1 MSHPTH
7 LAFADESGDAGMKRI
22 NPTFPLLSFATC
34 AFEASEYA
42 QVVVP
47 AVRELKQRYFGN
59 RQVTLHERD
68 IRRNIGVYG
77 TLGGLAQRRAFE
89 VELVELV
96 EALPFVVI
104 AIAVHKARLRA
115 RYPKPDDPYSL
126 CLRFAIERLRM
137 HVNAEAG
144 RSHVARI
151 IAESRN
157 PVADRQLRAAFESFR
172 TGDYLGTSIENVE
185 LDFATKRDG
194 HAGMEIADLIAN
206 PIARH
211 VLGLPEALIPFSV
224 IDAKLRRDQW
234 GSADGWGLKVF
245 P

>member
-7 LAFADESGDAGMKRI
+7 LAFADESGDTGMKRI

-34 AFEASEYA
+34 VFEASEYA

-47 AVRELKQRYFGN
+47 AVRDLKQRYFGN

-68 IRRNIGVYG
+68 IRRNTGAYVA
-77 TLGGLAQRRAFE
+77 LGGPERRRAFE
-89 VELVELV
+89 AELVEFV
-96 EALPFVVI
+96 EAAPFVVI
-104 AIAVHKARLRA
+104 AIVVHKLRLRA
-115 RYPKPDDPYSL
+115 QYPKPDDPYSL
-126 CLRFAIERLRM
+126 CLRFAFERLRM

-144 RSHVARI
+144 RGHVARI
-151 IAESRN
+151 IAEGRN
-157 PVADRQLRAAFESFR
+157 PVADRQLRTAFESFR
-172 TGDYLGTSIENVE
+172 TGDYLGAGMENVE
-185 LDFATKRDG
+185 LDFATKQDG
-194 HAGMEIADLIAN
+194 HPGMEIADLIAN

-224 IDAKLRRDQW
+224 IDAKLRRNQW
-234 GSADGWGLKVF
+234 GSPDGWGLKVF

>member
-22 NPTFPLLSFATC
+22 NPSFPLLSFATC
-34 AFEASEYA
+34 VFEASEYA

-68 IRRNIGVYG
+68 IRRNIGAYG
-77 TLGGLAQRRAFE
+77 TLGGLAQRCAFE
-89 VELVELV
+89 AELVELV

-104 AIAVHKARLRA
+104 AIAVHKTRLRA

-144 RSHVARI
+144 HSHVARI

-172 TGDYLGTSIENVE
+172 TGDYLGASIENVE

-211 VLGLPEALIPFSV
+211 VLGLPEALVPFSV